1 MKDKLLQMMFEHE
14 RWEQLLEKSVD
25 KGIDKTTILKMCEP
39 ENRVRLYREIKNNT
53 LEFIPAHQAQIPK
66 DEPGEFRT
74 VYVGEPI
81 ERIVCSLINDCL
93 FELFPEMVHS
103 ACKSYQKGIGC
114 SKVVTD
120 LSKIISKKTH
130 VIVGGKYDIH
140 HYFDEIKRD
149 KIMGVFDLVEDK
161 LGFERNTEP
170 VVNLLRR
177 IWNNDLMFDIDGN
190 LIEKWS
196 GIRQGNAIGSWLA
209 DVMLYELDEF
219 MTNKYEYY
227 VRYSDD
233 MIVICDDVN
242 QATNDI
248 NNIIQKYGVRLNP
261 KKVETITKDRWFKFL
276 GYSIC
281 ENKISISKGRLKKFQ
296 KEIMSRTVNKRDIS
310 FLRAVNS
317 INTYLYKGNGEY
329 AWAKQILGTVNVE
342 EDVELMNE
350 FILDCLRAVQTGK
363 KKVGGLGY
371 VTTNKKGV
379 VVRGIGKNVKAN
391 RLKTQKDIP
400 EYYSLGMMRKALIT
414 DKSVYNTLVAQ
425 L

>member
-1 MKDKLLQMMFEHE
+1 MTKGRIFIKDEFKIFSSIYKDNLIN
-14 RWEQLLEKSVD
+14 KSVNT
-25 KGIDKTTILKMCEP
+25 IDSMC
-39 ENRVRLYREIKNNT
+39 L
-53 LEFIPAHQAQIPK
+53 
-66 DEPGEFRT
+66 
-74 VYVGEPI
+74 
-81 ERIVCSLINDCL
+81 IVHSSLIEKYKLRFDEKIKDLYIEDFCITSYNKHNIESEVIYISSCYHKGNVNIESDLEYLNKKYEESL
-93 FELFPEMVHS
+93 FE
-103 ACKSYQKGIGC
+103 GINFKIGKRKC
-114 SKVVTD
+114 AS
-120 LSKIISKKTH
+120 LSPLELNFQIIR
-130 VIVGGKYDIH
+130 
-140 HYFDEIKRD
+140 DEIKKE
-149 KIMGVFDLVEDK
+149 KIMEVFNMLEDK

-177 IWNNDLMFDIDGN
+177 IWNNDLMFDVDGN

-233 MIVICDDVN
+233 MIVICDDIDK
-242 QATNDI
+242 ATNDI

-261 KKVETITKDRWFKFL
+261 KKVETLTKDRWFKFL

-281 ENKISISKGRLKKFQ
+281 GNKISISKGRLKKFQ
-296 KEIMSRTVNKRDIS
+296 KEVMNRTVNKRDIS

-342 EDVELMNE
+342 EDIELMNE
-350 FILDCLRAVQTGK
+350 FILDCLRAVKTGK

-371 VTTNKKGV
+371 VPTNKKGV

-414 DKSVYNTLVAQ
+414 DKNAYNTLVAQ